1 MPPSLEGLTPQQTQE
16 MVRDDWHSAVES
28 RHELEERKLKSY
40 KLYRAWRDEL
50 AGHGRTGKGPFGWS
64 KLTVPLIFWVTET
77 TLPRIGVQPPTVI
90 VNAKSP
96 EAVPYA
102 QAKQMRIQHHLREA
116 RMEEELLI
124 ALKSMLI
131 LGDGIVKIPWNP
143 EQRQPGF
150 LAVNWWDWFVSPE
163 AERWHTAEICF
174 HRTWH
179 TRRDLERLARRED
192 GEGKPL
198 YDHDAIEALASMG
211 TQRSASDPTW
221 QARKDTQGIGW
232 SIYARGDEPVPVIEA
247 WYKDGARVTFGGDD
261 LGLIL
266 RVVDGEDY
274 MHRTPKGQPYRPFSV
289 FQNTPDLFS
298 PYSIS
303 DAEMLEGHQ
312 AELST
317 LRNQYIDQITMN
329 LNAPLGYDNRR
340 VRPEQ
345 IDAAFGQPGGKF
357 GTDGPPQDAIARFT
371 PGSTSRDFSEVYDN
385 VRGEAQIVA
394 GVSDYAAGMGAAP
407 GVDNQTATGISL
419 ITQEANKRFQA
430 KLKFVELAMRRVANI
445 YDWLDRSL
453 GSAPIYTM
461 PENAPMPGESMMG
474 VEMMGKMAMV
484 SGAPNDRGLE
494 YDIEVD
500 AGAMAPPAG
509 QEQARKVMT
518 MLQAISAMPP
528 QAQEAVDWN
537 GLLKQVIEAHGM
549 EPDRVL
555 NPVSPMGMGGMPG
568 MPGEVPVGPPEPV
581 DEGEVS
587 VGPPETVG

>member
-1 MPPSLEGLTPQQTQE
+1 MPPSLEGLTDKQTQE

-50 AGHGRTGKGPFGWS
+50 AGHGKSGRGPFGWS

-90 VNAKSP
+90 VNAKTP

-102 QAKQMRIQHHLREA
+102 QAKQMRIQYHLRQA
-116 RMEEELLI
+116 HMEEELLV

-131 LGDGIVKIPWNP
+131 LGDGIVKVPWNP
-143 EQRQPGF
+143 DTRCPGF
-150 LAVNWWDWFVSPE
+150 IAVNWWDWFVSPE
-163 AERWHTAEICF
+163 AERWHTAEVLY

-179 TRRDLERLARRED
+179 TRRDLERLSKRTDEK
-192 GEGKPL
+192 GKPI
-198 YDHDAIEALASMG
+198 YDLEAIEALASMG

-221 QARKDTQGIGW
+221 QARRDTQGIGW

-247 WYKDGARVTFGGDD
+247 WYRDGARVTFGGDD
-261 LGLIL
+261 LGLVL

-274 MHRTPKGQPYRPFSV
+274 VHRTPKGQPYRPFSV
-289 FQNTPDLFS
+289 FQNTPDLYS

-357 GTDGPPQDAIARFT
+357 GTDGPPQDAVARFT

-394 GVSDYAAGMGAAP
+394 GVSDYAAGMGSAP

-419 ITQEANKRFQA
+419 ITQEANKRFQS
-430 KLKFVELAMRRVANI
+430 KLKFVELAMRRVAEI

-453 GSAPIYTM
+453 GSNPIYTI
-461 PENAPMPGESMMG
+461 PEQDPLLEPGTQG
-474 VEMMGKMAMV
+474 VTMRGKMAMV
-484 SGAPNDRGLE
+484 SGAPNDKNLDYE
-494 YDIEVD
+494 IDVD
-500 AGAMAPPAG
+500 AGAMAPPAT

-518 MLQAISAMPP
+518 LVQAIAVMPP
-528 QAQEAVDWN
+528 QAQQTIDWQA
-537 GLLKQVIEAHGM
+537 LLKQVVEAHGM
-549 EPDRVL
+549 EPDRVI
-555 NPVSPMGMGGMPG
+555 NPQLAMPTMG

-581 DEGEVS
+581 DQSGEVP
-587 VGPPETVG
+587 VGPPEPVQE

>member
-1 MPPSLEGLTPQQTQE
+1 MPPSLEGLTPKQTQE
-16 MVRDDWHSAVES
+16 MVSDDWRSAVES

-90 VNAKSP
+90 VNAKTP

-102 QAKQMRIQHHLREA
+102 QAKQMRIQYHLRKA
-116 RMEEELLI
+116 HMEEELLV

-131 LGDGIVKIPWNP
+131 LGDGIVKVPWNP
-143 EQRQPGF
+143 DTRCPGF

-163 AERWHTAEICF
+163 AERWHTAEVMY

-179 TRRDLERLARRED
+179 TRRDLERMGQRED
-192 GEGKPL
+192 ADGKPL
-198 YDHDAIEALASMG
+198 YDREAIEALAAMG
-211 TQRSASDPTW
+211 PQRSASDPTW
-221 QARKDTQGIGW
+221 QARRDTQGIGW
-232 SIYARGDEPVPVIEA
+232 SVYSRGDEPVPIVEA
-247 WYKDGARVTFGGDD
+247 WYRDGARVTFGGDE

-274 MHRTPKGQPYRPFSV
+274 VHRTPQGLPYRPFSV
-289 FQNTPDLFS
+289 FQNTPDLYS

-357 GTDGPPQDAIARFT
+357 GTDGPPTDAVARFT

-394 GVSDYAAGMGAAP
+394 GVSDYAAGMGASP

-445 YDWLDRSL
+445 YDWLDRSV
-453 GSAPIYTM
+453 GGGTIYTM
-461 PENAPMPGESMMG
+461 PQDEPQLDQGSMGINMI
-474 VEMMGKMAMV
+474 GKMAEV
-484 SGAPNDRGLE
+484 NDAANSPDLD

-500 AGAMAPPAG
+500 AGAMAPPAT
-509 QEQARKVMT
+509 QEQARRVMT
-518 MLQAISAMPP
+518 LIQAISVMPP
-528 QAQEAVDWN
+528 QAQQSIDWQQ
-537 GLLKQVIEAHGM
+537 LLKQVVEAHGM
-549 EPDRVL
+549 EPDRVI
-555 NPVSPMGMGGMPG
+555 NPALAAPPMGVPGMGG
-568 MPGEVPVGPPEPV
+568 EVPLGPPEPV
-581 DEGEVS
+581 EGEVPL
-587 VGPPETVG
+587 GPPEPIS

>member
-1 MPPSLEGLTPQQTQE
+1 MPPSLEGLTDKQTQE

-50 AGHGRTGKGPFGWS
+50 AGHGKSGRGPFGWS

-90 VNAKSP
+90 VNAKTP

-102 QAKQMRIQHHLREA
+102 QAKQMRIQYHLRQA
-116 RMEEELLI
+116 HMEEELLV

-131 LGDGIVKIPWNP
+131 LGDGIVKVPWNP
-143 EQRQPGF
+143 DTRCPGF
-150 LAVNWWDWFVSPE
+150 IAVNWWDWFVSPE
-163 AERWHTAEICF
+163 AERWHTAEVLY

-179 TRRDLERLARRED
+179 TRRDLERLSKRED
-192 GEGKPL
+192 EKGKPI
-198 YDHDAIEALASMG
+198 YDLEAIEALASMG

-221 QARKDTQGIGW
+221 QARRDTQGIGW

-247 WYKDGARVTFGGDD
+247 WYRDGARVTFGGDD
-261 LGLIL
+261 LGLVL

-274 MHRTPKGQPYRPFSV
+274 VHRTPKGQPYRPFSV
-289 FQNTPDLFS
+289 FQNTPDLYS

-357 GTDGPPQDAIARFT
+357 GTDGPPQDAVARFT

-430 KLKFVELAMRRVANI
+430 KLKFVELAMRRVAEI

-453 GSAPIYTM
+453 GSNPIYTI
-461 PENAPMPGESMMG
+461 PEQDPLLEPGTQG
-474 VEMMGKMAMV
+474 VTMRGKMAMV
-484 SGAPNDRGLE
+484 SGAPNDRNLDYE
-494 YDIEVD
+494 IDVD
-500 AGAMAPPAG
+500 AGAMAPPAT

-518 MLQAISAMPP
+518 LMQAIAVMPP
-528 QAQEAVDWN
+528 QAQQSIDWQA
-537 GLLKQVIEAHGM
+537 LLKQVIEAHGM
-549 EPDRVL
+549 EPDRVI
-555 NPVSPMGMGGMPG
+555 NPQLAMPPMGT
-568 MPGEVPVGPPEPV
+568 PGEVPVGPPEPV
-581 DEGEVS
+581 DQSGEVP
-587 VGPPETVG
+587 VGPPEPVQE

>member
-1 MPPSLEGLTPQQTQE
+1 MPPSLQGLNAQQTQE

-50 AGHGRTGKGPFGWS
+50 AGHGKSGRGPFGWS

-102 QAKQMRIQHHLREA
+102 QAKQMRIQYHLRQA
-116 RMEEELLI
+116 HMEEELLV

-131 LGDGIVKIPWNP
+131 LGDGIVKVPWNP
-143 EQRQPGF
+143 ETRCPGF
-150 LAVNWWDWFVSPE
+150 IAVNWWDWFVSPE
-163 AERWHTAEICF
+163 AERWHTAEVLY

-179 TRRDLERLARRED
+179 TRRDLERLSQRED
-192 GEGKPL
+192 ADGKPI
-198 YDHDAIEALASMG
+198 YDRDAIEALASMG

-221 QARKDTQGIGW
+221 QARRDTQGIGW
-232 SIYARGDEPVPVIEA
+232 SIYSRGDEPVPVIEA
-247 WYKDGARVTFGGDD
+247 WYRDGARVTFGGDD

-274 MHRTPKGQPYRPFSV
+274 VHRTPKGQPYRPFSV
-289 FQNTPDLFS
+289 FQNTPDLYS

-357 GTDGPPQDAIARFT
+357 GTDGPPSEAVARFT

-430 KLKFVELAMRRVANI
+430 KLKFVELAMRRVAEI

-453 GSAPIYTM
+453 GSNPIYTTPDQDPLM
-461 PENAPMPGESMMG
+461 EPGTQGITMR
-474 VEMMGKMAMV
+474 GKMAMV
-484 SGAPNDRGLE
+484 SGAPNDRNLDYE
-494 YDIEVD
+494 IDVD
-500 AGAMAPPAG
+500 AGAMAPPAT

-518 MLQAISAMPP
+518 LIQAISVMPP
-528 QAQEAVDWN
+528 QAQQTIDWQA
-537 GLLKQVIEAHGM
+537 LLKQVIEAHGM
-549 EPDRVL
+549 EPDRVI
-555 NPVSPMGMGGMPG
+555 NPQLAMPPMG

-581 DEGEVS
+581 DQSGEVP
-587 VGPPETVG
+587 VGPPEPVQE